1 MAQVKKE
8 DVRNAIL
15 DATLSLVREHGYI
28 NTTMVQIAR
37 RAGISNANIYI
48 YFGSKLEVFFSVYEM
63 WLEEQ
68 VAQLEVRVKAA
79 AAPRDQLQIL
89 LDGLLRELPAADNGF
104 SNNLIQAIST
114 AGSSE
119 HDPRLVIWLRQR
131 IELLIKSAM
140 PRMRTD
146 AARRKRFVQFLVM
159 VFDGCAVNHRFGS
172 ELRIDKKTVAD
183 LVDLF
188 DDAQPAPL

>member
-15 DATLSLVREHGYI
+15 DATLALVRERGYI
-28 NTTMVQIAR
+28 NTTMVEIAR

-48 YFGSKLEVFFSVYEM
+48 YFGSKLEVFFCVYKA

-68 VAQLEVRVKAA
+68 VARLEARVSAA
-79 AAPRDQLQIL
+79 EAPREQLRLL

-104 SNNLIQAIST
+104 SNNLIQALST
-114 AGSSE
+114 AGSDE
-119 HDPRLVIWLRQR
+119 HDPRLVTWLKERLD
-131 IELLIKSAM
+131 LLIKSAM
-140 PRMRTD
+140 PSLRSDT
-146 AARRKRFVQFLVM
+146 ARRRRFVQFLVL
-159 VFDGCAVNHRFGS
+159 VFDGCVVNYRFGP

-183 LVDLF
+183 LVALF
-188 DDAQPAPL
+188 DDTEADS

>member
-15 DATLSLVREHGYI
+15 EATLSLVREHGYI

-48 YFGSKLEVFFSVYEM
+48 YFSSKLEVFFSVYEM
-63 WLEEQ
+63 WLQDQ

-79 AAPRDQLQIL
+79 EAPRDQLHIL
-89 LDGLLRELPAADNGF
+89 LEGLLRELPAADNGF

-114 AGSSE
+114 AGSGE
-119 HDPRLVIWLRQR
+119 HDSRLVIWLRQR

-140 PRMRTD
+140 PHMRAD

-159 VFDGCAVNHRFGS
+159 TFDGCAVNHHFGS
-172 ELRIDKKTVAD
+172 ELRIDKKTIAD
-183 LVDLF
+183 LVEIF
-188 DDAQPAPL
+188 DKS